1 MIKQKVEKY
10 DLDVVDLEKELEAEF
25 EAGYIVVSMISVT
38 DRYDMPIKGLSQT
51 HTVYVVYEY
60 EETINYPKM
69 YSIGIALLKNKDVK
83 IYRTLMFEHV
93 KGRRD
98 ESVYYTYLPNERTKE
113 YKDIMEYCYLNNITL
128 FEVKANDNRCRIK
141 TNTDR

>member
-1 MIKQKVEKY
+1 MIKQAIERYEITEEYNIVERIDKRIEEGY
-10 DLDVVDLEKELEAEF
+10 RVISMIQTKEHRNVGLTLPIEKDVVL
-25 EAGYIVVSMISVT
+25 
-38 DRYDMPIKGLSQT
+38 
-51 HTVYVVYEY
+51 VVYEY

-69 YSIGIALLKNKDVK
+69 YSISSGIALLKNKDVK

-93 KGRRD
+93 KGRRN

-128 FEVKANDNRCRIK
+128 FEVKANGN
-141 TNTDR
+141 

>member
-1 MIKQKVEKY
+1 MIKQVIERYEITEEYNIVERIDKRIEEGY
-10 DLDVVDLEKELEAEF
+10 RVISMIQTKEHRNVGLTLPIEKDVVL
-25 EAGYIVVSMISVT
+25 
-38 DRYDMPIKGLSQT
+38 
-51 HTVYVVYEY
+51 VVYEY

-69 YSIGIALLKNKDVK
+69 YSIGSGIALLKNKDVK

-98 ESVYYTYLPNERTKE
+98 ENVYYTYLPNERTKE

-128 FEVKANDNRCRIK
+128 FEVKANGN
-141 TNTDR
+141 

>member
-1 MIKQKVEKY
+1 MIKQVIERYEITEEYNIVERIDKRIEEGY
-10 DLDVVDLEKELEAEF
+10 RVISMIQTKEHRNVGLTLPIEKDVVL
-25 EAGYIVVSMISVT
+25 
-38 DRYDMPIKGLSQT
+38 
-51 HTVYVVYEY
+51 VVYEY

-69 YSIGIALLKNKDVK
+69 YSIGSGIALRKNKDVK
-83 IYRTLMFEHV
+83 IYRTLMFDHV

-128 FEVKANDNRCRIK
+128 FEVKANGN
-141 TNTDR
+141 

>member
-1 MIKQKVEKY
+1 MIKQKVEQY
-10 DLDVVDLEKELEAEF
+10 DLDVVDLGKELEAEF
-25 EAGYIVVSMISVT
+25 EAGCSVVSMISVT
-38 DRYDMPIKGLSQT
+38 DRYDIPIKGLSQT

-60 EETINYPKM
+60 EETINYPKT
-69 YSIGIALLKNKDVK
+69 YSISSGIALTKNKDVK

-98 ESVYYTYLPNERTKE
+98 ENVYYTYLPNERTKE

-128 FEVKANDNRCRIK
+128 FEVKANGN
-141 TNTDR
+141 

>member
-1 MIKQKVEKY
+1 MIKQDIERYEITGEYNIADRIDTRIKQGYRVISMIQTKEHRNVGLTLPIEK
-10 DLDVVDLEKELEAEF
+10 DVVL
-25 EAGYIVVSMISVT
+25 
-38 DRYDMPIKGLSQT
+38 
-51 HTVYVVYEY
+51 VVYEY

-69 YSIGIALLKNKDVK
+69 YSISSIALLKNKDVK

-98 ESVYYTYLPNERTKE
+98 ENVYYTYLPNERTKE

-128 FEVKANDNRCRIK
+128 FEVKANGN
-141 TNTDR
+141 

>member
-1 MIKQKVEKY
+1 MIKQVIERYEITEEYNIVERIDKRIEEGY
-10 DLDVVDLEKELEAEF
+10 RVISMIQTKEHRNVGLTLPIEKDVVL
-25 EAGYIVVSMISVT
+25 
-38 DRYDMPIKGLSQT
+38 
-51 HTVYVVYEY
+51 VVYEY

-69 YSIGIALLKNKDVK
+69 YSIGSGIALLKNKDVK

-98 ESVYYTYLPNERTKE
+98 ERVYYTYLPNERTKE

-128 FEVKANDNRCRIK
+128 FEVKANGN
-141 TNTDR
+141 

>member
-1 MIKQKVEKY
+1 MIKQVIERYEITEEYNIVERIDKRIEEGY
-10 DLDVVDLEKELEAEF
+10 RVISMIQTKEHRNVGLTLPIEKDVVL
-25 EAGYIVVSMISVT
+25 
-38 DRYDMPIKGLSQT
+38 
-51 HTVYVVYEY
+51 VVYEY

-69 YSIGIALLKNKDVK
+69 YSIGSGIALLKNKDVK

-93 KGRRD
+93 KGRRN

-128 FEVKANDNRCRIK
+128 FEVKANGN
-141 TNTDR
+141 

>member
-1 MIKQKVEKY
+1 MIKQKVEQY

-25 EAGYIVVSMISVT
+25 EAGCRVVSMISVT

-60 EETINYPKM
+60 EETINYPEM
-69 YSIGIALLKNKDVK
+69 HSIGSDIALLKNKDVK

-98 ESVYYTYLPNERTKE
+98 ESVFYTYLPNERTKE

-128 FEVKANDNRCRIK
+128 YEVEEQ
-141 TNTDR
+141 

>member
-1 MIKQKVEKY
+1 
-10 DLDVVDLEKELEAEF
+10 
-25 EAGYIVVSMISVT
+25 MISVT

-60 EETINYPKM
+60 EETINYPKT
-69 YSIGIALLKNKDVK
+69 YSISSGIALTKNKDVK

-98 ESVYYTYLPNERTKE
+98 ENVYYTYLPNERTKE

-128 FEVKANDNRCRIK
+128 FEVKANGN
-141 TNTDR
+141 

>member
-128 FEVKANDNRCRIK
+128 FEVKANDN
-141 TNTDR
+141 

>member
-1 MIKQKVEKY
+1 MIKQAIERYEITEEYNIVERIDKRIEEGY
-10 DLDVVDLEKELEAEF
+10 RVISMIQTKEHRNVGLTLPIEKDVVL
-25 EAGYIVVSMISVT
+25 
-38 DRYDMPIKGLSQT
+38 
-51 HTVYVVYEY
+51 VVYEY

-83 IYRTLMFEHV
+83 IHRTLMFEHV

-98 ESVYYTYLPNERTKE
+98 EGVYYTYLPNERTKE

-128 FEVKANDNRCRIK
+128 FEVKANGN
-141 TNTDR
+141 

>member
-1 MIKQKVEKY
+1 MIKQDIERYEITGEYNIADRIDTRIKQGYRVISMIQTKEYRNVGLTVTIEK
-10 DLDVVDLEKELEAEF
+10 DVVL
-25 EAGYIVVSMISVT
+25 
-38 DRYDMPIKGLSQT
+38 
-51 HTVYVVYEY
+51 VVYEY

-69 YSIGIALLKNKDVK
+69 YSISSGIALLKNKDVK

-98 ESVYYTYLPNERTKE
+98 EGVYYIYLPNERTKE

-128 FEVKANDNRCRIK
+128 FEVKANGN
-141 TNTDR
+141 

>member
-1 MIKQKVEKY
+1 MIKQAIERYEITEEYNIVERIDKRIEEGY
-10 DLDVVDLEKELEAEF
+10 RVISMIQTKEHRNVGLTLPIEKDVVL
-25 EAGYIVVSMISVT
+25 
-38 DRYDMPIKGLSQT
+38 
-51 HTVYVVYEY
+51 VVYEY

-69 YSIGIALLKNKDVK
+69 YSISSGIALLKNKDVN
-83 IYRTLMFEHV
+83 IYRTLMFDHV

-128 FEVKANDNRCRIK
+128 FEVKANGN
-141 TNTDR
+141 

>member
-10 DLDVVDLEKELEAEF
+10 DLDVVDLEKELEAKF

-38 DRYDMPIKGLSQT
+38 DRYDMPTKGLSQT

-128 FEVKANDNRCRIK
+128 FEVKANDN
-141 TNTDR
+141 

>member
-1 MIKQKVEKY
+1 MIKQDIERYEITGEYNIADRIDTRIKQGYRVISMIQTKEHRNVGLTLPIEK
-10 DLDVVDLEKELEAEF
+10 DVVL
-25 EAGYIVVSMISVT
+25 
-38 DRYDMPIKGLSQT
+38 
-51 HTVYVVYEY
+51 VVYEY

-69 YSIGIALLKNKDVK
+69 YSIGSGIALLKNKDVK

-93 KGRRD
+93 KGRRY

-128 FEVKANDNRCRIK
+128 FEVKANGN
-141 TNTDR
+141 

>member
-1 MIKQKVEKY
+1 MIKQVIERYEITEEYNIVERIDKRIEEGY
-10 DLDVVDLEKELEAEF
+10 RVISMIQTKEHRNVGLTLPIEKDVVL
-25 EAGYIVVSMISVT
+25 
-38 DRYDMPIKGLSQT
+38 
-51 HTVYVVYEY
+51 VVYEY

-69 YSIGIALLKNKDVK
+69 YSISSGIALLKNKDVK

-98 ESVYYTYLPNERTKE
+98 ENVYYTYLPNERTKE

-128 FEVKANDNRCRIK
+128 FEVKANGN
-141 TNTDR
+141 